1 MVTVINSCIVIMDM
15 GGQSI
20 DFFKLSNPDGH
31 HLMCEWLQKAFKTL
45 VRIQCTREIN
55 MMTIRRKIVKD

>member
-15 GGQSI
+15 GAQSI

-31 HLMCEWLQKAFKTL
+31 QLMCEWLQKAFKTL
-45 VRIQCTREIN
+45 VRIQRTREIN